1 MLPAEAGT
9 LYPAARAEPREAAMS
24 HSTRPF
30 HQFFRKVC
38 SVVASA
44 LIIGGLASCSGG
56 SKTITGGIISPATLT
71 LSPSSIHLIAGA
83 AGQQASLLL
92 GAATGGGA
100 ATVSMSGLPSGVA
113 VSPMELL
120 VTPGVALPL
129 TMTAASSTPAITA
142 TVTFATTVN
151 GQTASTQASLSVTAA
166 TPADFSLSVTPAS
179 LSLTANGTT
188 TAISVLATAL
198 NGFSSSVQVALA
210 GLPTGVTAQPSTF
223 TLTPGTA
230 ATLTLTAPAG
240 TAAGSS
246 TATLTGTSGALTH
259 TASLPITVITPPPA
273 QADFSLAVSPQS
285 LSLIIGGAGAPVQLT
300 ATALNGFTGTTAVA
314 LSGLP
319 AGVTANPASVSLTPG
334 TPQSI
339 TLTAGNS
346 AQAATANVVFTGTS
360 GSLTHATT
368 LALTVSASAGVNVTT
383 YHNDNARDGWN
394 SAETM
399 LTPQNVNFNSFGKLR
414 ELPVDGK
421 VDGQPLYVS
430 SLSVAGQTHNVLIV
444 VTEHGSAYAFDAD
457 SGTQLWNVSALG
469 ANETTSDGHGCG
481 QITPEIGITDTPVI
495 DRSHGPNGAVF
506 LVAMSK
512 DASSKYHQRLHALDL
527 TTGAELQGSPS
538 EIAATFPGTGYGSSN
553 GMQVF
558 DPGQYVERVGL
569 LLMNGQIDLAWT
581 SHCDEDP
588 YTGWLMAYSES
599 TLQQTSVLNL
609 TPNGPSTP
617 HYGNGE
623 GAVWM
628 SGAGLAGDT
637 QGNIFFLDANGTFDS
652 TLTANGFP
660 AHGDFG
666 NAFMKVSTS
675 GNALAAADY
684 FAASNVQS
692 ESDADTDL
700 GSGGAM
706 LLPDQTDA
714 KGNTRHLAVGAGK
727 DTNIY
732 VVDRD
737 NMGKFNL
744 SSNTA
749 IYQELPDAL
758 SGGAWSMAALFNN
771 TVYYA
776 GNGDHLKAFPITS
789 ALLATT
795 PASESANSFPY
806 PGATPSVS
814 SNGAQNGIVW
824 AIETQS
830 GAGVLHAYDTTN
842 LPSELYDSNQAP
854 NSRDHFS
861 FNKFVPPMIANGK
874 VYVGTTNSVAVFGL
888 LH

>member
-1 MLPAEAGT
+1 MPD
-9 LYPAARAEPREAAMS
+9 
-24 HSTRPF
+24 STRPF
-30 HQFFRKVC
+30 HQFFRAIC
-38 SVVASA
+38 SLVISA

-56 SKTITGGIISPATLT
+56 SSSSSTNGMAQPTLT
-71 LSPSSIHLIAGA
+71 LSPSSIQLTAGA

-92 GAATGGGA
+92 SAAGGGSA
-100 ATVSMSGLPSGVA
+100 ATVSMSGLPSGVT
-113 VSPMELL
+113 VSPAILS

-129 TMTAASSTPAITA
+129 TMTAASSTPATTG
-142 TVTFATTVN
+142 TVTFTTTVN

-166 TPADFSLSVTPAS
+166 TAADFSLSVMPTS
-179 LSLTANGTT
+179 VSLTANGTA
-188 TAISVLATAL
+188 TAVSVLATAQ
-198 NGFSSSVQVALA
+198 NGFSSNVQVAIA
-210 GLPTGVTAQPSTF
+210 GLPAGVTAQPSSL
-223 TLTPGTA
+223 TLTPGTP
-230 ATLTLTAPAG
+230 ATLSLTAPAG

-259 TASLPITVITPPPA
+259 TASLPITVVTPPPP

-285 LSLIIGGAGAPVQLT
+285 LSLIIGGVGQAVQLT
-300 ATALNGFTGTTAVA
+300 ATALNGFTGTTAAA

-339 TLTAGNS
+339 TLTAANN
-346 AQAATANVVFTGTS
+346 AQVGTANVVFTGTS
-360 GSLTHATT
+360 GSLTHTAT
-368 LALTVSASAGVNVTT
+368 LALTVAGLNVTT

-394 SAETM
+394 ASETI

-414 ELPVDGK
+414 ELPVDGN

-457 SGTQLWNVSALG
+457 SGTQLWKVSTLG
-469 ANETTSDGHGCG
+469 ANETTSDDHGCN
-481 QITPEIGITDTPVI
+481 QISPEIGITDTPVI
-495 DRSHGPNGAVF
+495 DRTHGPNGTVF

-527 TTGAELQGSPS
+527 ATGAELQGSPT
-538 EIAATFPGTGYGSSN
+538 EIAATFPGTGYGSTN

-558 DPGQYVERVGL
+558 DPGQYAERVGL
-569 LLMNGQIDLAWT
+569 LLMNGQIYLAWT

-588 YTGWLMAYSES
+588 YTGWVMAYSES

-617 HYGNGE
+617 HFGDGE
-623 GAVWM
+623 GSVWM

-660 AHGDFG
+660 AQGDFG
-666 NAFMKVSTS
+666 NAFMKVSTT
-675 GNALAAADY
+675 GNVLAAADY
-684 FAASNVQS
+684 FAAYNLQS
-692 ESDADTDL
+692 ESDADQDL

-706 LLPDQTDA
+706 LLPDQTDV

-737 NMGKFNL
+737 NMGKFNA
-744 SSNTA
+744 SSNNA
-749 IYQELPDAL
+749 VYQELPNAL

-776 GNGDHLKAFPITS
+776 SNGDHLKAFPITS

-824 AIETQS
+824 AIENQS

-842 LPSELYDSNQAP
+842 LPTELYDSNQAP

-861 FNKFVPPMIANGK
+861 DGKFVPPMIANGK
-874 VYVGTTNSVAVFGL
+874 VYVGTKSSVAVFGL
-888 LH
+888 LK

>member
-1 MLPAEAGT
+1 
-9 LYPAARAEPREAAMS
+9 MS
-24 HSTRPF
+24 HSTRPL
-30 HQFFRKVC
+30 HPLFRGAC
-38 SVVASA
+38 SLAVS
-44 LIIGGLASCSGG
+44 LSIIGGLASCSGG
-56 SKTITGGIISPATLT
+56 SSSSTGNQMSQPTLT
-71 LSPSSIHLIAGA
+71 LSPSSIQLTAGA

-92 GAATGGGA
+92 GAPSGGSAT
-100 ATVSMSGLPSGVA
+100 TVSVSGLPSGVTI
-113 VSPMELL
+113 SPATLS

-129 TMTAASSTPAITA
+129 TMTAASSTPTTTA
-142 TVTFATTVN
+142 TLSFTTTVN
-151 GQTASTQASLSVTAA
+151 GQTASAQASLSVTAA
-166 TPADFSLSVTPAS
+166 TPADFSLSVAPAS
-179 LSLTANGTT
+179 VSLTANGTT
-188 TAISVLATAL
+188 TAVSVLATAQ
-198 NGFSSSVQVALA
+198 NGFSSNVQVAIA
-210 GLPTGVTAQPSTF
+210 GLPAGVTAQPSSL

-230 ATLTLTAPAG
+230 ATVNLMAPAG

-246 TATLTGTSGALTH
+246 TATFTGTSGALTH

-285 LSLIIGGAGAPVQLT
+285 LSLMIGEAGQAVQLT

-339 TLTAGNS
+339 TLTAANI
-346 AQAATANVVFTGTS
+346 AQAGTASVVFTGTS
-360 GSLTHATT
+360 GSLTHTAT
-368 LALTVSASAGVNVTT
+368 LALTVAAPAAVNVTT

-394 SAETM
+394 AAETI
-399 LTPQNVNFNSFGKLR
+399 LTPQNVNFNGFGKLR
-414 ELPVDGK
+414 ELLVDAN

-430 SLSVAGQTHNVLIV
+430 GLTVAGQMHNVLIV
-444 VTEHGSAYAFDAD
+444 VTEHDSVYAFDAD
-457 SGTQLWNVSALG
+457 SGTQLWKVSALG
-469 ANETTSDGHGCG
+469 ANETTSDDHGCN
-481 QITPEIGITDTPVI
+481 QISPEIGITDTPVI
-495 DRSHGPNGAVF
+495 DRSHGPNGTVF

-527 TTGAELQGSPS
+527 ATGADLQGSPT

-558 DPGQYVERVGL
+558 DPGQYAERVGL
-569 LLMNGQIDLAWT
+569 LLMNGQIYMAWT
-581 SHCDEDP
+581 SHCDIDP
-588 YTGWLMAYSES
+588 YTGWVMAYSES

-617 HYGNGE
+617 HFGDGE

-660 AHGDFG
+660 VHGNFG
-666 NAFMKVSTS
+666 NAFMKVSTT
-675 GNALAAADY
+675 GNVLAAADY
-684 FAASNVQS
+684 FAAYNLQS
-692 ESDADTDL
+692 ESDADQDL

-714 KGNTRHLAVGAGK
+714 KGNIRHLAVGAGK

-737 NMGKFNL
+737 NMGKFNA
-744 SSNTA
+744 SSNNA
-749 IYQELPDAL
+749 IYQELPNAL
-758 SGGAWSMAALFNN
+758 SQGAWSMAALFNN

-789 ALLATT
+789 GLLATT
-795 PASESANSFPY
+795 PASASANSFPY

-824 AIETQS
+824 AIENQN
-830 GAGVLHAYDTTN
+830 GLGVLHAYNTTN
-842 LPSELYDSNQAP
+842 LPTELYDSNQAP

-861 FNKFVPPMIANGK
+861 DGKFVPPMIANGK
-874 VYVGTTNSVAVFGL
+874 VYVGTKSSVAVFGL
-888 LH
+888 LK